1 MAALCVGGGANPR
14 PLVWLAITTL
24 FVALVLPAAAGEP
37 IVILLDQAR
46 VVKLPDRAATVVVGN
61 PLIADLTIQ
70 PGGIAVITG
79 KGYGATNFIVMDRG
93 GAVLTDKTVEV
104 KGPTDRTVVVY
115 RGVLRE
121 TYSCQPY
128 CERRI
133 TLGDAPEFFDR
144 TLAETVTRDSQ
155 AAAAAAASRQD
166 R

>member
-1 MAALCVGGGANPR
+1 MAALCVGGGASLR
-14 PLVWLAITTL
+14 PLIWLAVTTWL
-24 FVALVLPAAAGEP
+24 VALVLPATAGEP

-46 VVKLPDRAATVVVGN
+46 VVKLPDRATTVVVGN

-104 KGPTDRTVVVY
+104 RGPTDRTIMVY
-115 RGVLRE
+115 RGVNRE
-121 TYSCQPY
+121 TYSCQPD

-133 TLGDAPEFFDR
+133 TLGDTPDYFEK
-144 TLAETVTRDSQ
+144 TLGETVARDNQ
-155 AAAAAAASRQD
+155 AATAATGARPD
-166 R
+166 H